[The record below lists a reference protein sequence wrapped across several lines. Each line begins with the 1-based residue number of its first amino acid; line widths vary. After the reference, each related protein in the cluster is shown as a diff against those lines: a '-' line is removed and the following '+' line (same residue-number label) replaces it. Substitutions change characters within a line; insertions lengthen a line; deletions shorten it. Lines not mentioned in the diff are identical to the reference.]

1 MLPTVFLHGWVFKT
15 SLLENEGAV
24 AQYHNSSTLS
34 KIQHKFL
41 NELETGPEAVKCP
54 TLKGN
59 YSNTH
64 HLIFIQMAIIW
75 ETPTLPRNPMHLVLL
90 RIRRQELKSS
100 SATAV
105 ALSLSG
111 SRRHPASL
119 LIRHTAL
126 KHLAAT
132 FAAVF
137 TVLFQKVTYNE
148 AGLLL

>member
-1 MLPTVFLHGWVFKT
+1 MLPTVFLHGWYFKT
-15 SLLENEGAV
+15 SLLEHEGAV
-24 AQYHNSSTLS
+24 VQYCNSSTLS
-34 KIQHKFL
+34 KIQQKFL

-59 YSNTH
+59 YSNTQ

-100 SATAV
+100 SAA
-105 ALSLSG
+105 AIPLSFSG
-111 SRRHPASL
+111 SRRLPASL

-126 KHLAAT
+126 NLAAT
-132 FAAVF
+132 FAGVF